1 MGWGSNYRN
10 SGICMLR
17 DYAQALN
24 KFETTTP
31 IRRREVECR
40 PLGYRDRPHFS
51 IAKDT
56 DGSVTCYDYATTHKT
71 ITFHPDN
78 TVTIIPMWVSLS
90 TCNFIQEVLGISST
104 QHDHGIKIQVE
115 GQWVRVRKEGVKI
128 RRKDMGVM
136 NGVGAYELVS
146 EVRDVV
152 HHIKRK
158 QANNV
163 RLKYKEF
170 RDYLSGVLKLRGN
183 NSRINDE
190 ELKEIFGVETRTYD
204 SGSYE
209 FVRRPKVDYSDR
221 ACMDALLAQAASDEP
236 MDKYVVAMTLISNVS
251 SWKVDERATL
261 ESFDRCILAHH
272 KDEVFEEI
280 EVAHG
285 ALTKDRY
292 GWAFPR

>member
-1 MGWGSNYRN
+1 MGWGNNYRN
-10 SGICMLR
+10 SGIRMLR
-17 DYAQALN
+17 DYAQALE

-31 IRRREVECR
+31 IRGREIECR
-40 PLGYRDRPHFS
+40 PLGHRGKPHFS
-51 IAKDT
+51 IAKDA
-56 DGSVTCYDYATTHKT
+56 DGGITCYDYSTTHKT

-104 QHDHGIKIQVE
+104 QHDHWIKIQVA
-115 GQWVRVRKEGVKI
+115 GQWVRVRKEGIKI

-146 EVRDVV
+146 EARDVV

-158 QANNV
+158 QANIV

-170 RDYLSGVLKLRGN
+170 RDYLSGVLKLMGN

-190 ELKEIFGVETRTYD
+190 EYA
-204 SGSYE
+204 
-209 FVRRPKVDYSDR
+209 RRPKVDYSDR

-236 MDKYVVAMTLISNVS
+236 MDKYTLAMALIWNVS
-251 SWKVDERATL
+251 SWRVDERATL

-280 EVAHG
+280 EVARG
-285 ALTKDRY
+285 VLTKDIY